1 MKIFDFAR
9 QDLLEMPMIEENS
22 SFEYILDN
30 NAISQIVDIPI
41 ACHKLSITN
50 NKISFINSK
59 ISDGIQLKILDL
71 SYNRIISL
79 LGFNKLSNLEELNLS
94 NNYVSDDQLNYL
106 SNLHNLTVLNLSNNN
121 LKNDSFVYLLSSL
134 KYIEKINLSNNNI
147 ENVNFCEKC
156 ETLTQI
162 EIEANKIVTFHITN
176 ENILP
181 NLKLLSLNG
190 NKLEN
195 IDSLNNLPSIE
206 CLFLNENE
214 IRFCNLSKLKK
225 LKFLYM
231 KSNLISTFTVNEN
244 LSQIEFLEFSY
255 NNLSSFIIEDSHPN
269 LKYLLLDNNKL
280 LNLDITNQAISYKNV
295 EMIDVS
301 YNLLMKVNF
310 LLKFP
315 NLQRLNLSFN
325 QISNLKEITQILQ
338 NFTLL
343 KELCLVEN
351 EFNRNYYNIEVIPV
365 EIFNCIE
372 DYFMH
377 QYVKGAN
384 KQNIIPYR
392 NCVIINLTSLAYLD
406 MIGISEDEKYQA
418 MKANE
423 AKVNY
428 TSNHNSNKSSR
439 NITKSVHSN
448 NIVTNSKNNFNKNF
462 TNKEKDDQIRL
473 TTSNINNKSNLNIS
487 SVSVSNNQSNVTFTK
502 KSRVNKETREIYDM
516 LKQLMINICDASGFI
531 TYKDFNYLCGE
542 LSTVYD
548 IEAYISTLVTEVKNL
563 LKGSLLP
570 NKFHIRDLTKILKQP
585 TYDGMYLQIK
595 SELTLSPNLSK
606 SIHFSHNSIQL
617 STNKP
622 KVNEEINHSIMPLKA
637 SNTPNE
643 HKEINTQKCNYDIL
657 NTFIMKSP
665 MLVYERNNED
675 IQYKEK
681 QIKSPYQK
689 SNSLQTSKCFNFLYQ
704 SSSEL
709 INTPDLNSKLFMK
722 NFLYFINH
730 VPFPMKYSE
739 MNQSFIISI
748 SSYEKEYKFLNSF
761 LLNYKIQNFNLEKW
775 YCYEYYNQIFHNY
788 SGADYLFENS
798 FMFFYSYYNE
808 IVDNFFNDIYHLN
821 ECYLLIEES
830 PLSLIS
836 SKEKE
841 NKIVMYILV
850 QKTLKDNNNSLIENI
865 VYNQKDDKFY
875 FKNPF
880 DWIGT
885 STPKKRNTNT
895 NLNILVPI
903 YIITCYN

>member
-30 NAISQIVDIPI
+30 NLISQIVDIPI
-41 ACHKLSITN
+41 ACYKLSIAN

-59 ISDGIQLKILDL
+59 ISDGTQLRILDL

-79 LGFNKLSNLEELNLS
+79 LGFNKLSNLEELNIS
-94 NNYVSDDQLNYL
+94 NNYISDDQLNYL
-106 SNLHNLTVLNLSNNN
+106 SNLHNLTVLNISNNN
-121 LKNDSFVYLLSSL
+121 LKNDTFVHLLSSL
-134 KYIEKINLSNNNI
+134 KYIDKINLSNNNI

-162 EIEANKIVTFHITN
+162 EIEANKIITFHIMN
-176 ENILP
+176 EKILP

-195 IDSLNNLPSIE
+195 IDSLNNLSSIE

-231 KSNLISTFTVNEN
+231 KSNLLSTFTINEN
-244 LSQIEFLEFSY
+244 LTQIEFLEFSY
-255 NNLSSFIIEDSHPN
+255 NNLSSFTIEESHPN

-280 LNLDITNQAISYKNV
+280 LNLDITNKALSYKNV
-295 EMIDVS
+295 EMIDLS
-301 YNLLMKVNF
+301 YNLLMKANF

-325 QISNLKEITQILQ
+325 QISNLKEIIQILQ
-338 NFTLL
+338 NFPLL
-343 KELCLVEN
+343 KELSLVEN

-365 EIFNCIE
+365 EIFNCID
-372 DYFMH
+372 DYFKH

-392 NCVIINLTSLAYLD
+392 NCVIINLSSLAYLD
-406 MIGISEDEKYQA
+406 MIGINEDEKYQA

-423 AKVNY
+423 AKVFYSSNY
-428 TSNHNSNKSSR
+428 NINKSSR
-439 NITKSVHSN
+439 NITKNIHSN
-448 NIVTNSKNNFNKNF
+448 NIVTNSKNNFNKSF
-462 TNKEKDDQIRL
+462 TNKEKDEQIRI
-473 TTSNINNKSNLNIS
+473 TNSNINNKSNLNIN
-487 SVSVSNNQSNVTFTK
+487 SVSVSNNKDNAN
-502 KSRVNKETREIYDM
+502 NKETREIYDM
-516 LKQLMINICDASGFI
+516 FKQLMINICDTSGFI
-531 TYKDFNYLCGE
+531 TFKDFNYLCRE
-542 LSTVYD
+542 LSAIYD
-548 IEAYISTLVTEVKNL
+548 IEEYISSLVTELKNL
-563 LKGSLLP
+563 LKSSLLP
-570 NKFHIRDLTKILKQP
+570 NKFHIKDLTKILKQS
-585 TYDGMYLQIK
+585 TYDRMYLQIK
-595 SELTLSPNLSK
+595 SKLALNPNLSK

-617 STNKP
+617 STNKQ
-622 KVNEEINHSIMPLKA
+622 KVN
-637 SNTPNE
+637 
-643 HKEINTQKCNYDIL
+643 KEINNSIIPPLKELNNINEDKGITHNCNYDIL

-675 IQYKEK
+675 IHCKEK
-681 QIKSPYQK
+681 QIQSSPHK
-689 SNSLQTSKCFNFLYQ
+689 SNTLQTSKCFNFLYQ

-709 INTPDLNSKLFMK
+709 INTSDLNSKLFMK

-748 SSYEKEYKFLNSF
+748 SSNEKEYKFLNSF
-761 LLNYKIQNFNLEKW
+761 MLNYKIQNFILEKW

-788 SGADYLFENS
+788 SDVDYLFENS

-850 QKTLKDNNNSLIENI
+850 QRTLKDSNNTLIENI

-880 DWIGT
+880 DWIGMST
-885 STPKKRNTNT
+885 SKKRNTNT
-895 NLNILVPI
+895 NMNILVPV
-903 YIITCYN
+903 YIITF